1 MSDTKKIPQP
11 EQDSP
16 LVSILDKL
24 RLDLN
29 NWDRE
34 LTDDEIQ
41 YMFDRFTHIQ
51 VATPNDPALPT
62 YSPPKVIQ
70 SQSGWGIINYGNAIS
85 SSPGEY
91 LFNYAG
97 LAQYQ
102 DMKKAAGEDDD
113 GEGGIDGTGLG
124 TIHKQRFDTAEDIV
138 KEALK
143 NGWKSIHIV
152 DGDPNFIWALWVHAE
167 QNGLSVTGYDFDENE
182 QKRKERVYRKELADQ
197 LARKGYKR

>member
-1 MSDTKKIPQP
+1 MSDTKKIPKP
-11 EQDSP
+11 ESDSP

-34 LTDDEIQ
+34 LTDAEIQ
-41 YMFDRFTHIQ
+41 YMFERFTHIQ
-51 VATPNDPALPT
+51 VATPNNPKLPT
-62 YSPPKVIQ
+62 YSPPKITH
-70 SQSGWGIINYGNAIS
+70 SQSGWAIINYGNAIS

-97 LAQYQ
+97 LPQYHA
-102 DMKKAAGEDDD
+102 MKKAKGEDDD
-113 GEGGIDGTGLG
+113 GGDDGTGIG

-143 NGWKSIHIV
+143 NGWESIHVV

-167 QNGLSVTGYDFDENE
+167 KNGLSVTGYDFNE
-182 QKRKERVYRKELADQ
+182 SEQQRKERVYRKELAEQ
-197 LARKGYKR
+197 VSRKSFKR